1 MLRISVEDRGAAIQL
16 KLEGQLK
23 SIWVAELEHCWRSQS
38 AAAPRRDI
46 VVDLTRTDFVDL
58 TGKYLLTLMHHR
70 GVKFIARSPLMKG
83 LLAEI
88 ALTEKELNQQPT
100 TGGQKE

>member
-1 MLRISVEDRGAAIQL
+1 MLRISVEDRGAAVQL

-23 SIWVAELEHCWRSQS
+23 GVWVAELEHCWRSQS
-38 AAAPRRDI
+38 ADVPRRDI

-58 TGKYLLTLMHHR
+58 TGKYLLALMHHR
-70 GVKFIARSPLMKG
+70 GVKFIAQSPLMKD

-88 ALTEKELNQQPT
+88 ALTEKALNQQST